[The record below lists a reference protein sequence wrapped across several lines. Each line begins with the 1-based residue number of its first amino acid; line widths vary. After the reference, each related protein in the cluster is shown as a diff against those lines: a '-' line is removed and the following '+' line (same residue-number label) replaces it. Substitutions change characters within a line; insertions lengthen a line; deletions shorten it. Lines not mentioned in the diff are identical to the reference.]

1 MVHLSRAR
9 WRLAAGCAALAT
21 GLATVTAAPAA
32 ADPRTPAPT
41 APTVVASGLNNP
53 RGIQWYDGG
62 LYVAEAGTGGSGAC
76 LPSPEEEGGKTCVG
90 ATGSITRVQGNRQR
104 RVVTK
109 LPSLA
114 VAGGEGALGPSDVR
128 VQGRRFTVALGLGA
142 DPTRR
147 VELGAAGRRLG
158 TVSTGRLGSSR
169 LRVVADVAAHEAL
182 TNPDGRVE
190 GGQKV
195 LDTNPVALL
204 SRGRTSMVVDA
215 GGNALLSYKHH
226 EVDTVAVF
234 PSTQVPGPD
243 GAPGPMDAVPT
254 AAAVG
259 PDGAIYVSQLTG
271 FPFPVG
277 GASIWRVVPGRTPTK
292 YATGL
297 TNVTD
302 LAFGRDGSLYAV
314 QLTTKGL
321 LVPDPNPGSVV
332 RIPRGGGAQHTTV
345 AGNLAT
351 PYGIALHGDSAYVT
365 TRSTEAGTGAVVR
378 IALGRTS

>member
-1 MVHLSRAR
+1 MVHPSRTG
-9 WRLAAGCAALAT
+9 WRLAAGCAALVT
-21 GLATVTAAPAA
+21 GLATATAGPAVA
-32 ADPRTPAPT
+32 HDRAPT
-41 APTVVASGLNNP
+41 ATTPAVVATALHNP
-53 RGIQWYDGG
+53 RHLQWYDGG
-62 LYVAEAGTGGSGAC
+62 LYVAEAGRGGSGAC
-76 LPSPEEEGGKTCVG
+76 LPAPEAEGEDTCVG

-114 VAGGEGALGPSDVR
+114 VESGEGAIGPSDVR
-128 VQGRRFTVALGLGA
+128 VHGRRFTVALGLGA

-182 TNPDGRVE
+182 TNPDGKVE

-195 LDTNPVALL
+195 LDTNPVGLVQ
-204 SRGRTSMVVDA
+204 RGRTSMVVDA
-215 GGNALLSYKHH
+215 GGNALLSYQHH
-226 EVDTVAVF
+226 DVDTVAVF
-234 PSTQVPGPD
+234 PSTPVPGPG
-243 GAPGPMDAVPT
+243 GATIPMDAVPT

-277 GASIWRVVPGRTPTK
+277 GASIWRVAPGKAPVK

-314 QLTTKGL
+314 ELTVKGL
-321 LVPDPNPGSVV
+321 LAGDATSGAVV

-345 AGNLAT
+345 AGSLPA

-365 TRSTEAGTGAVVR
+365 THTNEAGTGAVVR
-378 IALGRTS
+378 IGLGRTS